1 MNENEFLTIYFQ
13 RPVRP
18 NLGIFLFLGYRKGN
32 KALMVKNKMVGMII
46 HKSDWLELKEL
57 ARRYDIYIDE

>member
-1 MNENEFLTIYFQ
+1 MNESDFIEVYFQ

-18 NLGIFLFLGYRKGN
+18 SLAVFLFLGYRKGN
-32 KALMVKNKMVGMII
+32 KALMVRGKMVGMII